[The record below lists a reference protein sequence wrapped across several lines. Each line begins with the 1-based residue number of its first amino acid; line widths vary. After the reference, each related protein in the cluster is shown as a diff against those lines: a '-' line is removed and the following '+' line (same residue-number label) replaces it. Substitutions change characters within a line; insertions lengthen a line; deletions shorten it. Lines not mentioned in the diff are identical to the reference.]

1 MKVELDA
8 LAKNGTWKLVEL
20 QPHTKS
26 IGCRW
31 VYKVKRKADD
41 TIERYKARLVAK
53 GYNQVEGIDYFETF
67 SPVAK
72 LTTIRTLLAI
82 GAIRNWHLHQLD
94 VNNAFL
100 HGDLQEDVYM
110 KVPEGVQCSQPN
122 LVCKLQKSLY
132 GLKQASRK
140 WYEKLTALLIKE
152 GYTRSTSDYSL
163 FTLSKDNDFTILLV
177 YVDDIIL
184 AGSSIHEFDRIKVV
198 LDAAFKIKNLGQL
211 KYFLGLEVA
220 HSKLGITVSQMKY
233 CLDMLKD
240 SGLLGSKPASTPLDT
255 SIKLHSAAG
264 TPYKDVSSYRRLVG
278 KLLYLNTEGVKNTRR
293 GG

>member
-1 MKVELDA
+1 MSITHCTEPQSYEEASKSKHWVTAMKVELFA
-8 LAKNGTWKLVEL
+8 LAKNCTWKMVEL
-20 QPHTKS
+20 PPHTKP

-31 VYKVKRKADD
+31 VYKIKHKSDGTV
-41 TIERYKARLVAK
+41 ERYKARLVAK

-72 LTTIRTLLAI
+72 LITVRTLLAI
-82 GAIRNWHLHQLD
+82 AAIKNWHLHQLD

-110 KVPEGVQCSQPN
+110 KIPEGVTCN
-122 LVCKLQKSLY
+122 KLNMVCKLQKSSY

-152 GYTRSTSDYSL
+152 GYTQSASDYSL
-163 FTLSKDNDFTILLV
+163 FTLQKEHNFTALLV

-184 AGSSIHEFDRIKVV
+184 AGNSMDEFDIIKIV

-220 HSKLGITVSQMKY
+220 HSKEGITIFTEEV
-233 CLDMLKD
+233 LFR
-240 SGLLGSKPASTPLDT
+240 
-255 SIKLHSAAG
+255 
-264 TPYKDVSSYRRLVG
+264 SS
-278 KLLYLNTEGVKNTRR
+278 
-293 GG
+293 